1 MRLLNLRGKN
11 VNKDKTKAAFLIWVS
26 ILFFEI
32 IWFSLKIDELMS
44 AAEIVFIA
52 TVILTT
58 LSVGSLGLK
67 MFGKTKEK

>member
-1 MRLLNLRGKN
+1 M
-11 VNKDKTKAAFLIWVS
+11 NKDKTKAAFLIWVL

-32 IWFSLKIDELMS
+32 IWVYLKIDELMS

-67 MFGKTKEK
+67 LFGKAKE